1 MKGMKWNS
9 TGKRLFGRAAMLC
22 RSSILPYYFFTFLLL
37 LTSCSM
43 IDEDQSDCGKD
54 AKIDY
59 ELQLITNMS
68 IEMETQLDS
77 LNDKDVKEAL
87 KDYLKNIF
95 TDFAHDVDLSFY
107 DTQGDSV
114 RLHHDQ
120 HIMDANQRSYT
131 LYLPMREYMHLAAA
145 NLVNNTQ
152 VGLADDE
159 RCHPSKLL
167 QQEADTITPHTTGLF
182 TARLPMTVKENED
195 QTFLVKLYMAN
206 CAAALVLDNQGYD
219 TEGMQVFTSGFA
231 SGFNINDS
239 TFAFRDK
246 TSVVKT
252 DELDVKNDRQLC
264 FCSVNFPSREPEM
277 TRTVI
282 ETTEPFI
289 AQEDENSLWEF
300 QVYVPDPSSAQ
311 RRAGRKITRTTLRF
325 RKPLRAGQL
334 KIIRGKVLDDGS
346 VTTNMPEVGVSV
358 TLDWKPGGIY
368 NPEF

>member
-1 MKGMKWNS
+1 MSCRGAF
-9 TGKRLFGRAAMLC
+9 LFLGL
-22 RSSILPYYFFTFLLL
+22 FVLLL
-37 LTSCSM
+37 FAACSM

-59 ELQLITNMS
+59 ELRLITNMS

-87 KDYLKNIF
+87 KEYLKNIF

-107 DTQGDSV
+107 DTQGDSI

-167 QQEADTITPHTTGLF
+167 QQTVDTITPHTTGLF
-182 TARLPMTVKENED
+182 TARLPMNVKENED

-206 CAAALVLDNQGYD
+206 CAAALVLDNQGYN
-219 TEGMQVFTSGFA
+219 TQGMQVFTTGFA

-239 TFAFRDK
+239 TFNFGK
-246 TSVVKT
+246 SSVVKN

-264 FCSVNFPSREPEM
+264 FCSVNFPSREPET

-282 ETTEPFI
+282 ETEEPFI
-289 AQEDENSLWEF
+289 AQEGDKSLWEF

-311 RRAGRKITRTTLRF
+311 SRAGRKITRTVLRLW
-325 RKPLRAGQL
+325 KPLRAGQL
-334 KIIRGKVLDDGS
+334 IIIKGRVQKDGS
-346 VTTNMPEVGVSV
+346 IATSMSEVGVSV

-368 NPEF
+368 NPNI